1 MTVRNFEHCYPTR
14 MVFGPGVSAQSGQV
28 LKSLGAARVLVLTDP
43 GVAKAGLLNGILPSL
58 AQAGLSHELFAE
70 VGDEA
75 TLTQITAGLRVLK
88 GYKPDIIL
96 SVGGGSV
103 LDSGKA
109 LGCLATNPG
118 PLSAYEGPEKYS
130 IPPLPTVAVPTT
142 AGTGS
147 EVSFGGVIF
156 DEQRR
161 YKFSF
166 RSSMQA
172 PKVAVLDPLLL
183 KNTPPRLAALAG
195 LDALSHAVEAYV
207 SKQAVF
213 MTDAYCRQN
222 FLLVGRCL
230 RRFVADP
237 SDVEAAGAMLQASS
251 LGAMA
256 FNVGRLGLVH
266 AMAHPLGA
274 HFHLPHG
281 LACALLMPA
290 VIRFNLMACPE
301 RYADMAVQLGE
312 VVEAGST
319 LDRGAA
325 AVRAIQRLLADLHI
339 RSEFQSAPITD
350 AKIAQ
355 MAEEAIR
362 SGMHLTNP
370 RLADRNDIM
379 NIFSELF
386 TQGHLH

>member
-1 MTVRNFEHCYPTR
+1 MSIRSFEHCYPTR
-14 MVFGPGVSAQSGQV
+14 MVFGPGTSAQSGRI
-28 LKSLGAARVLVLTDP
+28 LKSLGVTRVLVLTDP
-43 GVAKAGLLNGILPSL
+43 GVLKAGVLDGILPSL
-58 AQAGLSHELFAE
+58 TEASLAHAVVAE
-70 VGDEA
+70 VGSEA
-75 TLTQITAGLRVLK
+75 TLAQIMAGLKVLK
-88 GYKPDIIL
+88 AFTPDIIL

-109 LGCLATNPG
+109 VACLATNPG
-118 PLSAYEGPEKYS
+118 PLAAYEGPEKYS

-147 EVSFGGVIF
+147 EVSFGGVVY
-156 DEQRR
+156 DEERC

-172 PKVAVLDPLLL
+172 PKAAVLDPLLL
-183 KNTPPRLAALAG
+183 TRTPPRLAALSG

-207 SKQAVF
+207 STQAVF

-222 FLLVGRCL
+222 FRLVGRYL
-230 RRFVADP
+230 RRFVSDP

-274 HFHLPHG
+274 HLHLPHG
-281 LACALLMPA
+281 LACALLMPP
-290 VIRFNLMACPE
+290 VMRFNLPACPDT
-301 RYADMAVQLGE
+301 YADMALQLGE
-312 VVEAGST
+312 EPPSGSAT
-319 LDRGAA
+319 DRGAA
-325 AVRAIQRLLADLHI
+325 AARAVERLLSDLNIRGEFQADSVTDALAARMADEAIQ
-339 RSEFQSAPITD
+339 
-350 AKIAQ
+350 
-355 MAEEAIR
+355 

-370 RLADRNDIM
+370 RPADRNDIRK
-379 NIFSELF
+379 IFAELF
-386 TQGHLH
+386 QS